1 MGKQNGPYNAD
12 FPPGTKVRI
21 KPRDFLREF
30 QRTWKFHDPLQDF
43 QLDYAG
49 QIATVDSVGYYFGAD
64 ELYTLHGIRG
74 IWNEPCLER
83 AEDLNPPPTPPRS

>member
-1 MGKQNGPYNAD
+1 VLQS
-12 FPPGTKVRI
+12 GTKARI
-21 KPRDFLREF
+21 KPRDFLQEF

-64 ELYTLHGIRG
+64 ELYTLHGIAESG
-74 IWNEPCLER
+74 MNLASNER
-83 AEDLNPPPTPPRS
+83 RI